1 MFPAAGAGPMCW
13 LDFKIKSLDRHQA
26 GNTYLLK
33 VAEIFVFTQLV
44 EVVDSLGIVETVV
57 MVDFAVTS

>member
-1 MFPAAGAGPMCW
+1 MCW